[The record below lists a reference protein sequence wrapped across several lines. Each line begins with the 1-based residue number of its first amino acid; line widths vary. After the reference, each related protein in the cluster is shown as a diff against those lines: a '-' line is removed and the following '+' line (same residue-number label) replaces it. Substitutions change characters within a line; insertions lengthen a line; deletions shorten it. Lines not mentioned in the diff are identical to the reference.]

1 MRNFPLY
8 NLTWQEFEKLIA
20 LICEKILGTGTIIFS
35 TGTDGGRDAKFTG
48 KAQNFPSKTSPWEGK
63 FIIQAKHT
71 EKPNAKCSD
80 YDFKKILNDEVN
92 QRLKKLTENNEL
104 DYYLLFT
111 NRRLSGTT
119 DAKITDFI
127 ESNLSIG
134 NCLISDEKIQLWL
147 TQYPE
152 IIKALNLNKLFIP
165 FEFYE
170 TDLKEIVI
178 KFSEMKADL
187 GKTIKRKQD
196 QLKYLDKTVK
206 NELNN
211 LSKDYFEFIKKDSL
225 AYFHKIEAFLKDPV
239 NKQYKTFYDNTVL
252 DLNETVIVRRDE
264 YHKFDEVLKEI
275 YDYVMSYNFQS
286 LKEKRKL
293 VRVFLH
299 YMYWNCDIGI
309 ED

>member
-1 MRNFPLY
+1 MRSFPLY
-8 NLTWQEFEKLIA
+8 DLNNQEFEKLVV
-20 LICEKILGTGTIIFS
+20 LICERILGTGTINFS
-35 TGTDGGRDAKFTG
+35 TGPDGGRDAKFTG

-80 YDFKKILNDEVN
+80 YDFKNILDDEVN
-92 QRLKKLTENNEL
+92 QRLKKLIENNEL

-111 NRRLSGTT
+111 NRRLSGVT
-119 DAKITDFI
+119 DAKISDFI
-127 ESNLSIG
+127 KSNLAIE
-134 NCLISDEKIQLWL
+134 NCLIGDEKIQLWL
-147 TQYPE
+147 KEYPE
-152 IIKALNLNKLFIP
+152 IAKSLDLNKLFIP

-170 TDLKEIVI
+170 KDLKEIVI
-178 KFSEMKADL
+178 KFFEMKADL
-187 GKTIKRKQD
+187 GKTVKRKHD
-196 QLKYLDKTVK
+196 QLKYIDKTVK

-211 LSKDYFEFIKKDSL
+211 LSKEYFEFIKRNSL
-225 AYFHKIEAFLKDPV
+225 GYFYKIEAFLKDPV
-239 NKQYKTFYDNTVL
+239 NNQYKTFYDNTVL

-275 YDYVMSYNFQS
+275 YDYVMTHNFQS

-293 VRVFLH
+293 VHVFLH

>member
-8 NLTWQEFEKLIA
+8 DLNDQDFEKLVI
-20 LICEKILGTGTIIFS
+20 LICERILGIGTINFS
-35 TGTDGGRDAKFTG
+35 TGPDGGRDGKFTG

-71 EKPNAKCSD
+71 EKPYARCSD
-80 YDFKKILNDEVN
+80 SDFKKILNNEVN
-92 QRLKKLTENNEL
+92 QRLKKLIENNKL

-111 NRRLSGTT
+111 NRRLSGIT

-127 ESNLSIG
+127 ESNLNIE
-134 NCLISDEKIQLWL
+134 NCLISDERIQLWL
-147 TQYPE
+147 KEFPE
-152 IIKALNLNKLFIP
+152 IATDLDLNKLFIP

-170 TDLKEIVI
+170 KDLKEIVI
-178 KFSEMKADL
+178 KFSEMKEDL
-187 GKTIKRKQD
+187 KKAVKRKQG
-196 QLKYLDKTVK
+196 QFKYIDKTVK

-211 LSKDYFEFIKKDSL
+211 LSKEYFEFIKRNSL
-225 AYFHKIEAFLKDPV
+225 GYFHKIEAFLKDPV
-239 NKQYKTFYDNTVL
+239 NKKYKTFYDNTTSDL
-252 DLNETVIVRRDE
+252 DEIIIVHRKE

-275 YDYVMSYNFQS
+275 YYYVMTHNFQE

>member
-8 NLTWQEFEKLIA
+8 DLNNQEFEKLVA
-20 LICEKILGTGTIIFS
+20 LICERILGTGIINFS
-35 TGTDGGRDAKFTG
+35 TGPDGGRDGKFTG

-80 YDFKKILNDEVN
+80 YDFKKILKEEVN
-92 QRLKKLTENNEL
+92 QRLKKLIENNEL

-127 ESNLSIG
+127 ESKLHIE
-134 NCLISDEKIQLWL
+134 NCLIGDEKIQLWL
-147 TQYPE
+147 KQYPE
-152 IIKALNLNKLFIP
+152 IAKVLDLNKLFIP

-170 TDLKEIVI
+170 KDLKEVIV
-178 KFSEMKADL
+178 KFSEQKDNI

-196 QLKYLDKTVK
+196 QLKYIDKTVK

-211 LSKDYFEFIKKDSL
+211 LSKEYFEFIKRNSL
-225 AYFHKIEAFLKDPV
+225 AYFHKIETFLKDPI
-239 NKQYKTFYDNTVL
+239 NKKYKTFYDNTVL

-275 YDYVMSYNFQS
+275 YDYVMTHNFRE